1 MSRHWWPTGAL
12 AAALLV
18 TSAALVTVARPHAT
32 PATPATDATPAAP
45 VAPVA
50 TASVAMSALT
60 PTHVIGSATPL
71 AVRSLDSSLT
81 RPLVVVNPREVR
93 TSAGATVRF
102 VARATGHPAPRVQ
115 WYREVHGRHRFA
127 AIPGARHPVLVL
139 RRVSV
144 QLSGD
149 LYRAVFTNR
158 LGRRTSRAA
167 RLVVSA
173 AAPPVTPT
181 TTTTTPPAPVP
192 VAVPPP
198 TLPVDVVTP
207 SVPPVTTPVTTP
219 TPPVTPVTTVTTATT
234 APPLITLNPQSA
246 SVTTGTSVTFV
257 AAATGTPS
265 PSVAWEYS
273 LDAGVAYSPV
283 TGATSDTL
291 VVTATISMSG
301 WLYRAVFTNSAGTAA
316 TTPAV
321 LSVAAAPFLA
331 TSNWAGYVVTP
342 GVYSHATGTF
352 TVPRANCTSATTYAS
367 IWVGID
373 GFSPSQTVEQDG
385 VMVEC
390 NAGVASYNAWYEMYG
405 DTNVNCNCSN
415 SVPLSSAYPVA
426 PGDVIT
432 AVVDDT
438 NATWTLS
445 LFDATANWHFA
456 VSITGATPTPTQSSA
471 EWILEAPT
479 ICSDSQCS
487 TSSTASLAPTGP
499 VTFTQAGATSSTAT
513 GSIIDFPDVGLTLNS
528 ASSPTVSPG
537 PLSSDGT
544 SFSV

>member
-1 MSRHWWPTGAL
+1 MSRRGRTTAAL
-12 AAALLV
+12 AVAVLV
-18 TSAALVTVARPHAT
+18 TSAALVTSVHPH
-32 PATPATDATPAAP
+32 AAP
-45 VAPVA
+45 VTTAATAAAAPVSM
-50 TASVAMSALT
+50 SVMT
-60 PTHVIGSATPL
+60 PTRVGQSATLRAAGP
-71 AVRSLDSSLT
+71 LDSSLT
-81 RPLVVVNPREVR
+81 RPVVVTNPRGVR
-93 TSAGATVRF
+93 TNAGATVRF

-115 WYREVHGRHRFA
+115 WYREVHGRHRFD
-127 AIPGARHPVLVL
+127 AIAGARHPVLVL
-139 RRVSV
+139 RRVSA

-158 LGRRTSRAA
+158 LGRQTSHVA
-167 RLVVSA
+167 RLVVVA
-173 AAPPVTPT
+173 ATPPAPATTT
-181 TTTTTPPAPVP
+181 TTTTTPPTPVT

-207 SVPPVTTPVTTP
+207 VALPTTTPTTPVTTVSTP
-219 TPPVTPVTTVTTATT
+219 TTTPPLV
-234 APPLITLNPQSA
+234 TLNPQSA
-246 SVTTGTSVTFV
+246 SVSTGTNATFV
-257 AAATGTPS
+257 AAANGTPS
-265 PSVAWEYS
+265 PSVAWQYS
-273 LDAGVAYSPV
+273 LDAGATYSPV

-291 VVTATISMSG
+291 VVSTTISMSG
-301 WLYRAVFTNSAGTAA
+301 RLYRAVFTNSAGTAT

-321 LSVAAAPFLA
+321 LSVAAAPFVA
-331 TSNWAGYVVTP
+331 TTNWAGYVATP
-342 GVYSHATGTF
+342 GTYSHATGTF
-352 TVPRANCTSATTYAS
+352 SVPVANCTSATTYAS

-415 SVPLSSAYPVA
+415 SVFLNSAYPVA

-438 NATWTLS
+438 NSTWTLS
-445 LFDATANWHFA
+445 LVDATANWHFE
-456 VSITGATPTPTQSSA
+456 VSITGATPTPAQSSA

-479 ICSDSQCS
+479 ICSNSQCS
-487 TSSTASLAPTGP
+487 TSSTASLAPTAP
-499 VTFTQAGATSSTAT
+499 VIFTQAGATSSTAT

-537 PLSSDGT
+537 PLSPDGT

>member
-1 MSRHWWPTGAL
+1 MSCRRWPKSAL
-12 AAALLV
+12 VAVLV
-18 TSAALVTVARPHAT
+18 ISAAFLTGVHPHAVTVSSVSTVSTTAT
-32 PATPATDATPAAP
+32 AAAAP
-45 VAPVA
+45 V
-50 TASVAMSALT
+50 TMSAMT
-60 PTHVIGSATPL
+60 PPHVRKSATL
-71 AVRSLDSSLT
+71 ATIRSLDSSLT
-81 RPLVVVNPREVR
+81 RPVVVTNPREVR
-93 TSAGATVRF
+93 TTAGATVRF

-127 AIPGARHPVLVL
+127 PIAGARHPVLVL
-139 RRVSV
+139 HRVSV
-144 QLSGD
+144 RLSGD
-149 LYRAVFTNR
+149 LYRAVFTNKF
-158 LGRRTSRAA
+158 GRRTSRVA
-167 RLVVSA
+167 RLVVIA
-173 AAPPVTPT
+173 VTPPAPPT
-181 TTTTTPPAPVP
+181 TTTTTPPVPVT

-207 SVPPVTTPVTTP
+207 ALPPTTTPTTPVAPTT
-219 TPPVTPVTTVTTATT
+219 TPVTPVTTPTT
-234 APPLITLNPQSA
+234 APPLITLSPQST
-246 SVTTGTSVTFV
+246 SVDTGTSVTFT

-265 PSVAWEYS
+265 PSVAWQYS
-273 LDAGVAYSPV
+273 LDAGATYSPV

-291 VVTATISMSG
+291 VVTTTISMSG
-301 WLYRAVFTNSAGTAA
+301 RLFRAVFTNSAGTAA

-321 LSVAAAPFLA
+321 LTVTAAPFLA
-331 TSNWAGYVVTP
+331 TSNWAGYVASP

-352 TVPRANCTSATTYAS
+352 TVPSANCTSATTYAS

-415 SVPLSSAYPVA
+415 SVFLNSAYPVA

-456 VSITGATPTPTQSSA
+456 VSITGATPTPSQSSA

-487 TSSTASLAPTGP
+487 TSSTASLAPTAP
-499 VTFTQAGATSSTAT
+499 VTFTQAGATSTTAS

-537 PLSSDGT
+537 PLSPDGT